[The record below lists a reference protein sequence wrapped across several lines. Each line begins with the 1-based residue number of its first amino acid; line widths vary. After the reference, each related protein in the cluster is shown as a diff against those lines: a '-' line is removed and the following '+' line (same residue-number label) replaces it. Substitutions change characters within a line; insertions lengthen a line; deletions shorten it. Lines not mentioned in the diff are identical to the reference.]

1 MHSSAMRWAL
11 FGQLSSRSV
20 GFFYCFAIY
29 KNVLI
34 NKNLKERSSSQR
46 KELFKTIQMREG
58 VNAVQLL
65 LDMKIRWGSTHV
77 MLKHALSRRSVSI
90 TFPIVS
96 YNNLMNNLQCM
107 DTFVYEMGCIAGGE
121 SIEKCRKIDK
131 LRLTAGEWERVQT
144 FEKLLAVCHVYL

>member
-1 MHSSAMRWAL
+1 
-11 FGQLSSRSV
+11 
-20 GFFYCFAIY
+20 
-29 KNVLI
+29 
-34 NKNLKERSSSQR
+34 
-46 KELFKTIQMREG
+46 MREG

-77 MLKHALSRRSVSI
+77 MLKRALSRRSVSI

-121 SIEKCRKIDK
+121 SIEKRRKIDK